1 MNSIQLHYFDALSRD
16 RSENA
21 DILEKASMRGVKNS
35 VVEKY
40 SDQAH
45 FVYELLQNAND
56 ARATNARFILEEE
69 RLIFAHDGS
78 RQFSVSDPARE
89 EEDSLYGRLGDI
101 NAITSIGNSNKTE
114 ASIGKFGVGFKAV
127 FQYSSAPSIYDPVFH
142 FQIERFIV
150 PRLLESDF
158 QGRLP
163 NETLFVFPFDNPNK
177 AYSDILNKLQN
188 LIYPVLFWDKLEK
201 ITVTC
206 GDFHTEYSRR
216 VLDSRR
222 VLEKT
227 RLGTTLAQKIQLT
240 QPTGIERLW
249 LFTRETF
256 DSQYKLPYS
265 VGYFLDDVGNLRPVS
280 LPAFCFFPTREST
293 GLNFII
299 HAPFL
304 LTDSREGIRAGDEHN
319 INMIDLLSKLA
330 GDSMIYLRD
339 IGANTTPRLI
349 DDNILEIIPVNRS
362 IYAEQNDAQKL
373 SFLPFY
379 ERIADKF
386 RNERL
391 LPTENGYVYKRNA
404 YWADHTILPKLFS
417 DYQLAEICDN
427 PEACWVFRSIGR
439 EQSSSIWK
447 KTYITPLIRASVGED
462 AIIRGRK
469 HDRYYDNWSRTFKS
483 IEPIRG
489 ISSNFVERQSIDW
502 LHLFYKWLSET
513 KHRTQMSKY
522 QPVFLDS
529 AGKAAAAYDEHDH
542 LTLFLPTQEMDGYR
556 VVLPALLE
564 DSTTKEFILKIGI
577 KEPERKDY
585 IYNVFLP
592 RVLKENTPIEDKHF
606 STLFAYWYECNS
618 DARRSLIRVIND
630 RCYFKCVVDNTPQV
644 YGAKA
649 VDLYMP
655 TSLMLQY
662 FVDSTSVAFL
672 SLDEYTSLVENGLGE
687 SLLIFFRELGVR
699 ENPSVQT
706 VEISEEK
713 AKQRNLPMPNSTGKR
728 VWKEC
733 ILHGCAEA
741 VDYIMQNGSMEKSQ
755 ALWNVLL
762 ETIAQQ
768 GNLEVCLQ
776 GTCEFVY
783 YKLRK
788 EEFESSDYT
797 KLLYSA
803 WLIDKS
809 GACKS
814 PKQVTRRQLAQ
825 GYDISSEYAKLLLN
839 FLQIPEEEDYNLSD
853 EQRAKI
859 EFADKLSRLGFS
871 ESDIEEFKEF
881 KRLKEAKQ
889 NPPNRAPNQPQT
901 REIQAPQMESL
912 QSPKST
918 QPEQTKQ
925 RASTRE
931 RVVNEIVQRTER
943 VREEQR
949 EPRKQESRIEPPAID
964 RDEYI
969 PASVDFAK
977 QIDKAKQKS
986 AEEIEKITILE
997 ELHSRALNAGKY
1009 TYDWFSALL
1018 DIEGFD
1024 SGEESLSSREVSISF
1039 AKAEREQGTKRTLVL
1054 KHPNRY
1060 IPHFMEE
1067 LADIPIILHF
1077 GTQTKTVVMEVAN
1090 IVSYSLRVK
1099 LKRDS
1104 DIEGIDFST
1113 LTEATIEAKSPA
1125 FLLQE
1130 LRKGFA
1136 ALNYSPE
1143 YNMQQN
1149 LSPDIEF
1156 IFGPPGTGKTTYLAR
1171 NVLIPLMSQTRRCR
1185 ILVLTPTNKAA
1196 DVLTSRIMESCGN
1209 KEYERWLVR
1218 FGATADEKI
1227 ERSPVYKDKS
1237 FDIRDL
1243 PQNVTIT
1250 TIARF
1255 PYDSFMPQG
1264 ERLYLNAL
1272 NWDYIVIDEAS
1283 MIPLASIVYPLYK
1296 KQPKKFII
1304 AGDPFQIEP
1313 ITTVD
1318 LWKNESI
1325 YTMVGLD
1332 SFSNPRTTPHNYR
1345 VELLTTQYRSIPE
1358 IGEVFSQFAYDGIL
1372 KHHRSSYSRR
1382 TTGFDDIAPL
1392 NIIKFPVSRYE
1403 SIYRSKRLKH
1413 SSSYQIYS
1421 ALFTFEY
1428 VCYLAR
1434 KIKSNGEPFKIG
1446 IIAPYRAQADLIDKL
1461 LSSEVLPTHIEVY
1474 VGTIHGFQGD
1484 ECDMIFAVFNTPPSI
1499 SASNEMFLNKRNII
1513 NVSISR
1519 ARDYLYIVMPD
1530 DETEGIENLRLIRK
1544 VEQIIKRSESWSEF
1558 HSPNL
1563 EEEMF
1568 NDKRWL
1574 ENNSFSTSHQSVNV
1588 YGLPEKRYEVRSED
1602 TAVDI
1607 QIHREIARPILLE
1620 VGGGDTSIA
1629 SLQMNPETCIDEME
1643 TESPT
1648 QLKYNLTLRQQRA
1661 MVALMHLMQTQPN
1674 GVTLKALSRSLQI
1687 SSSSTCLVVDD
1698 LEKMGLLVRTPN
1710 PCNRRAVCIKLTQ
1723 KGLVFRF

>member
-1 MNSIQLHYFDALSRD
+1 MNHLQLHYFEALTRD

-188 LIYPVLFWDKLEK
+188 LIYPVLFLDKLEK

-206 GDFHTEYSRR
+206 GDFHTEY
-216 VLDSRR
+216 SRR

-249 LFTRETF
+249 LFTRET
-256 DSQYKLPYS
+256 DKAQYKLPYS
-265 VGYFLDDVGNLRPVS
+265 VGYFLDDEGKLRPVS
-280 LPAFCFFPTREST
+280 LPAFCFFPTREAT
-293 GLNFII
+293 GLNFIV

-319 INMIDLLSKLA
+319 INMIELLSKLA
-330 GDSMIYLRD
+330 GDSMLYLRD

-349 DDNILEIIPVNRS
+349 DDNILEIIPINRS

-379 ERIADKF
+379 ERIAYKF

-391 LPTENGYVYKRNA
+391 LPAKDCYVYKQDA
-404 YWADHTILPKLFS
+404 YWAAFPSLPKLFS
-417 DYQLAEICDN
+417 DTQLAEICGN
-427 PEACWVFRSIGR
+427 ANAHWVFRSLGR
-439 EQSSSIWK
+439 EQISYKYKDFVTSLVRTFIN
-447 KTYITPLIRASVGED
+447 ED
-462 AIIRGRK
+462 VIIKGRNQ
-469 HDRYYDNWSRTFKS
+469 DYYYDFEAKCRRF
-483 IEPIRG
+483 IEPIKG
-489 ISSNFVERQSIDW
+489 IPSDFVERQSIEW
-502 LHLFYKWLSET
+502 LHQFYKWLSDT
-513 KHRTQMSKY
+513 RHRTLAAKHQSI
-522 QPVFLDS
+522 FLDS

-542 LTLFLPTQEMDGYR
+542 LTIFLPTQEMEGYR
-556 VVLPALLE
+556 VVHPALLE

-577 KEPERKDY
+577 TEPERKDY

-592 RVLKENTPIEDKHF
+592 RALRKNTPIEDKHF
-606 STLFAYWYECNS
+606 VTLFSYWYESNS
-618 DARRSLIRVIND
+618 EARRSLIRVIKD
-630 RCYFKCVVDNTPQV
+630 RCYLKCVVNNSLQTN
-644 YGAKA
+644 GEKA
-649 VDLYMP
+649 GDLYMP
-655 TSLMLQY
+655 TPLMLQY
-662 FVDSTSVAFL
+662 FSGSNSVAFL
-672 SLDEYTSLVENGLGE
+672 PLDSYLSLVEYGQEE
-687 SLLIFFRELGVR
+687 SLQLFFRELGIR
-699 ENPSVQT
+699 ENAPLYT
-706 VEISEEK
+706 VEISEAE
-713 AKQRNLPMPNSTGKR
+713 AEQRKLPKPYSKRGR
-728 VWKEC
+728 VWSETL
-733 ILHGCAEA
+733 LHGCADA
-741 VDYIMQNGSMEKSQ
+741 VDYIRQNKCVEKSY
-755 ALWNVLL
+755 ALWQVLM
-762 ETIAQQ
+762 ETIAKN
-768 GNLEVCLQ
+768 GNLSDCFQ
-776 GTCEFVY
+776 GTCKFFYRNNQTETFASADSE
-783 YKLRK
+783 R
-788 EEFESSDYT
+788 
-797 KLLYSA
+797 LLLSA
-803 WLIDKS
+803 WLVDNT
-809 GACKS
+809 GALKS
-814 PKQVTRRQLAQ
+814 PKQVTRGQLAQ

-839 FLQIPEEEDYNLSD
+839 FLQIPEDVDYNLSD

-871 ESDIEEFKEF
+871 ESDIEAFKEF

-889 NPPNRAPNQPQT
+889 NPPNKVPNQPQP
-901 REIQAPQMESL
+901 RERIAPQMDSP

-918 QPEQTKQ
+918 QTEQTKQ

-1428 VCYLAR
+1428 VCHLAR

-1461 LSSEVLPTHIEVY
+1461 LSSEVLPSHIEVY

-1602 TAVDI
+1602 AAVDI
-1607 QIHREIARPILLE
+1607 QIHRAVERPKLATEEKTYNRTTNVIYTPRVSGSLL
-1620 VGGGDTSIA
+1620 GT
-1629 SLQMNPETCIDEME
+1629 ETLAQP
-1643 TESPT
+1643 S
-1648 QLKYNLTLRQQRA
+1648 NSLTLRQQQ
-1661 MVALMHLMQTQPN
+1661 ALSVLKRLMQTEPT
-1674 GVTLKALSRSLQI
+1674 GVTLKTLAQHIQVSPPGTSLIVNAL
-1687 SSSSTCLVVDD
+1687 
-1698 LEKMGLLVRTPN
+1698 EEMGLLERVNNPN
-1710 PCNRRAVCIKLTQ
+1710 DRRSIFLKLTD
-1723 KGLVFRF
+1723 KGLVWCSENI

>member
-1 MNSIQLHYFDALSRD
+1 MNHLQLHYFEALTRD

-89 EEDSLYGRLGDI
+89 EVDSLNGRLGDI

-127 FQYSSAPSIYDPVFH
+127 FQYSSAPCIYDPVFH

-188 LIYPVLFWDKLEK
+188 LIYPVLFLDKLEK

-206 GDFHTEYSRR
+206 GDFHTEY
-216 VLDSRR
+216 SRR

-249 LFTRETF
+249 LFTRET
-256 DSQYKLPYS
+256 DNAQYKLPYS
-265 VGYFLDDVGNLRPVS
+265 VGYFLDDEGKLRPVS
-280 LPAFCFFPTREST
+280 LPAFCFFPTREAT
-293 GLNFII
+293 GLNFIV

-379 ERIADKF
+379 ERIAYKF

-391 LPTENGYVYKRNA
+391 LPAKDCYVYKQDA
-404 YWADHTILPKLFS
+404 YWAAFPSLPKLFS
-417 DYQLAEICDN
+417 DTQLAEICGN
-427 PEACWVFRSIGR
+427 ANAHWVFRSLGR
-439 EQSSSIWK
+439 EQISYKFKDFVTSLVRTFIN
-447 KTYITPLIRASVGED
+447 ED
-462 AIIRGRK
+462 VIIKGRNQ
-469 HDRYYDNWSRTFKS
+469 DYYYDFEAKCRRF
-483 IEPIRG
+483 IEPIKG
-489 ISSNFVERQSIDW
+489 IPSDFVERQSIEW
-502 LHLFYKWLSET
+502 LHQFYKWLSDT
-513 KHRTQMSKY
+513 RHRTLAAKHQSI
-522 QPVFLDS
+522 FLDS

-542 LTLFLPTQEMDGYR
+542 LTIFLPTQEMEGYR
-556 VVLPALLE
+556 VVHSALLE

-577 KEPERKDY
+577 TEPERKDY

-592 RVLKENTPIEDKHF
+592 RALRKNTPIEDKHF
-606 STLFAYWYECNS
+606 VTLFSYWYESNS
-618 DARRSLIRVIND
+618 EARRSLIRVIKD
-630 RCYFKCVVDNTPQV
+630 RCYFKCVVNNSLQTN
-644 YGAKA
+644 GEKA
-649 VDLYMP
+649 GDLYMP
-655 TSLMLQY
+655 TPLMLQY
-662 FVDSTSVAFL
+662 FSGSNSVAFL
-672 SLDEYTSLVENGLGE
+672 PLDSYLSLVEYGQEE
-687 SLLIFFRELGVR
+687 SLQLFFRELGIR
-699 ENPSVQT
+699 ENAPLYT
-706 VEISEEK
+706 VEISEAE
-713 AKQRNLPMPNSTGKR
+713 AEQRKLPKPYSKRGR
-728 VWKEC
+728 VWSETL
-733 ILHGCAEA
+733 LHGCADA
-741 VDYIMQNGSMEKSQ
+741 VDYIRQNKCVEKSY
-755 ALWNVLL
+755 ALWQVLM
-762 ETIAQQ
+762 ETIAKN
-768 GNLEVCLQ
+768 GNLSDCFQ
-776 GTCEFVY
+776 GTCKFFYRNNQTETFASADSE
-783 YKLRK
+783 R
-788 EEFESSDYT
+788 
-797 KLLYSA
+797 LLLSA
-803 WLIDKS
+803 WLVDNT
-809 GACKS
+809 GALKS
-814 PKQVTRRQLAQ
+814 PKQVTRGQLAQ

-839 FLQIPEEEDYNLSD
+839 FLQIPEDVDYNLSD

-871 ESDIEEFKEF
+871 ESDIEAFKEF

-889 NPPNRAPNQPQT
+889 NPPNRVPNQPQP
-901 REIQAPQMESL
+901 RERIAPQMDSP
-912 QSPKST
+912 QSPKSAQT
-918 QPEQTKQ
+918 EQTKQ

-1077 GTQTKTVVMEVAN
+1077 GTQTKTVIMEVAN

-1149 LSPDIEF
+1149 LCPDIEF
-1156 IFGPPGTGKTTYLAR
+1156 IFGPPGTGKTTYLAQ
-1171 NVLIPLMSQTRRCR
+1171 NVLVPLMAQTQLCR
-1185 ILVLTPTNKAA
+1185 VLVLTPTNKAA
-1196 DVLTSRIMESCGN
+1196 DVLTSRIMESCSNNG
-1209 KEYERWLVR
+1209 YEKWLVR

-1227 ERSPVYKDKS
+1227 EQSPVFKDKS
-1237 FDIRDL
+1237 FDIRNL
-1243 PQNVTIT
+1243 SQSVTIT

-1255 PYDSFMPQG
+1255 PYDSFMPLG

-1283 MIPLASIVYPLYK
+1283 MIPLASIIYPLYK
-1296 KQPKKFII
+1296 KRPKKFII

-1313 ITTVD
+1313 ITSVD
-1318 LWKNESI
+1318 LWKNENI
-1325 YTMVGLD
+1325 YTMVGLE
-1332 SFSNPRTTPHNYR
+1332 SFSCPVTIPHDYK
-1345 VELLTTQYRSIPE
+1345 VKLLTTQYRSVPE
-1358 IGEVFSQFAYDGIL
+1358 IGELFSQFAYDGIL
-1372 KHHRSSYSRR
+1372 KHHRSKESRR
-1382 TTGFDDIAPL
+1382 ITGIDAISPL

-1413 SSSYQIYS
+1413 SSSYQVYS

-1434 KIKSNGEPFKIG
+1434 KITSKVGSFKIG

-1461 LSSEVLPTHIEVY
+1461 LSSETLPAHIEVY

-1484 ECDMIFAVFNTPPSI
+1484 ECDMIFAVFNTPPAI
-1499 SASNEMFLNKRNII
+1499 SSSPEMFLNKRNII

-1519 ARDYLYIVMPD
+1519 ARDFLYIVMPD
-1530 DETEGIENLRLIRK
+1530 DETEGVDNLRLIRK
-1544 VEQIIKRSESWSEF
+1544 VEKIIKRSKSWAEF
-1558 HSPNL
+1558 HSSRL

-1568 NDKRWL
+1568 HDKRWL

-1602 TAVDI
+1602 AAVDI
-1607 QIHREIARPILLE
+1607 QIHREIKNPNPKTSAYAEPDRCE
-1620 VGGGDTSIA
+1620 AGYNDT
-1629 SLQMNPETCIDEME
+1629 
-1643 TESPT
+1643 
-1648 QLKYNLTLRQQRA
+1648 
-1661 MVALMHLMQTQPN
+1661 
-1674 GVTLKALSRSLQI
+1674 QI
-1687 SSSSTCLVVDD
+1687 SVSNEPHTQIHSTSSLSYIHQQAISIIKQFVQSEADRINLKVLKKNLDISTNEAKQLVHE
-1698 LEKMGLLVRTPN
+1698 LEEIGLLVRVANPN
-1710 PCNRRAVCIKLTQ
+1710 LRERLANRNAIYIQLT
-1723 KGLVFRF
+1723 KEGLNL

>member
-56 ARATNARFILEEE
+56 ARATNARFILEEK
-69 RLIFAHDGS
+69 RLIFAHDGT
-78 RQFSVSDPARE
+78 RQFSVSDPE
-89 EEDSLYGRLGDI
+89 KEDEDSRNGRLGDI

-127 FQYSSAPSIYDPVFH
+127 FQYSSVPCIYDPVFH

-163 NETLFVFPFDNPNK
+163 NETLFVFPFDNPRK

-188 LIYPVLFWDKLEK
+188 LIYPVLFLDKLER

-206 GDFHTEYSRR
+206 GDFQTEYC
-216 VLDSRR
+216 RR

-240 QPTGIERLW
+240 QPTGVEQLW

-256 DSQYKLPYS
+256 DSQYKLSYS
-265 VGYFLDDVGNLRPVS
+265 VGYFLDDVGNLRPAR
-280 LPAFCFFPTREST
+280 LPAFCFFPTRETT

-379 ERIADKF
+379 ERIAYMF

-391 LPTENGYVYKRNA
+391 LPAKDCYVYKLDA
-404 YWADHTILPKLFS
+404 YWAAFPSLPKLFS
-417 DYQLAEICDN
+417 DTQLSEICGN
-427 PEACWVFRSIGR
+427 ANAHWVFRSLGR
-439 EQSSSIWK
+439 EQISYKYKDFVTSLVRTFIN
-447 KTYITPLIRASVGED
+447 ED
-462 AIIRGRK
+462 VIIKGRNQ
-469 HDRYYDNWSRTFKS
+469 DYYYDFEAKCRRF
-483 IEPIRG
+483 IEPIKG
-489 ISSNFVERQSIDW
+489 IPSDFVERQSIEW
-502 LHLFYKWLSET
+502 LHQFYKWLSDT
-513 KHRTQMSKY
+513 RHRTLAAKHQSI
-522 QPVFLDS
+522 FLDS
-529 AGKAAAAYDEHDH
+529 AGKAAAAYDEHVH
-542 LTLFLPTQEMDGYR
+542 LTLFLPTQEMEGYR
-556 VVLPALLE
+556 VVHPDLLAN
-564 DSTTKEFILKIGI
+564 SSTKEFIQKIGI
-577 KEPERKDY
+577 TEPERKDY

-606 STLFAYWYECNS
+606 PTLFAYWYDCNTDS
-618 DARRSLIRVIND
+618 RKSLIRVIKD
-630 RCYFKCVVDNTPQV
+630 RCFFKCVVDNNLQV

-649 VDLYMP
+649 GDLYLP
-655 TSLMLQY
+655 TPLMLQY
-662 FVDSTSVAFL
+662 YGGSTSVAFL
-672 SLDEYTSLVENGLGE
+672 PIDEYSSLVEYGLGE
-687 SLLIFFRELGVR
+687 NLLIFFRELGVR
-699 ENPSVQT
+699 ESAPLQT
-706 VEISEEK
+706 IDISEEK
-713 AKQRNLPMPNSTGKR
+713 AKQRKLPMPYSTQER
-728 VWKEC
+728 VWTETL
-733 ILHGCAEA
+733 LHGCAET
-741 VDYIMQNGSMEKSQ
+741 VDYIIQNKCAEKSYV
-755 ALWNVLL
+755 LWQVLI
-762 ETIAQQ
+762 ETIAKN
-768 GNLEVCLQ
+768 GNLTDCLR
-776 GTCEFVY
+776 GTCKFFY
-783 YKLRK
+783 YKSQK
-788 EEFESSDYT
+788 EDFASADSER
-797 KLLYSA
+797 LLQSA
-803 WLIDKS
+803 WLVDNS
-809 GACKS
+809 GELKS
-814 PKQVTRRQLAQ
+814 PKQVTRGQLSQ
-825 GYDISSEYAKLLLN
+825 GYDISSEHAKLLLN
-839 FLQIPEEEDYNLSD
+839 FLQIPEDVDYNLSD

-871 ESDIEEFKEF
+871 ESDIEAFKEF

-889 NPPNRAPNQPQT
+889 NPPNRAPNQPQP
-901 REIQAPQMESL
+901 RERIAPQQDSP
-912 QSPKST
+912 QSSNST
-918 QPEQTKQ
+918 QTEQTKH

-949 EPRKQESRIEPPAID
+949 EPRKQELRIEPPAID
-964 RDEYI
+964 RDEYM

-986 AEEIEKITILE
+986 AEEIEKITLLE

-1024 SGEESLSSREVSISF
+1024 SGEESLSSREISISF

-1296 KQPKKFII
+1296 KRPKKFII

-1332 SFSNPRTTPHNYR
+1332 SFSNPRTSPHNYR

-1372 KHHRSSYSRR
+1372 KHHRSPYSRR

-1428 VCYLAR
+1428 VCHLAR

-1629 SLQMNPETCIDEME
+1629 SLQMNPETCIDEMG

>member
-1 MNSIQLHYFDALSRD
+1 MNQRQLRYFEALSRD

-56 ARATNARFILEEE
+56 ARATNARFILEEK
-69 RLIFAHDGS
+69 RLIFAHDGT
-78 RQFSVSDPARE
+78 RQFSVSDPE
-89 EEDSLYGRLGDI
+89 KEDEDSRNGGLGDI

-127 FQYSSAPSIYDPVFH
+127 FQYSSAPCIYDPVFH

-158 QGRLP
+158 QGRKP
-163 NETLFVFPFDNPNK
+163 NETLFVFPFDNPHK
-177 AYSDILNKLQN
+177 AYADILNKLRN
-188 LIYPVLFWDKLEK
+188 LIYPVLFLDKLER

-206 GDFHTEYSRR
+206 GDFYTEYSRQ
-216 VLDSRR
+216 
-222 VLEKT
+222 VLEQM
-227 RLGTTLAQKIQLT
+227 RLGTTLAQKIQLN
-240 QPTGIERLW
+240 QPAGEEQLW
-249 LFTRETF
+249 LFTRKLD
-256 DSQYKLPYS
+256 DSQYKLSFS
-265 VGYFLDDVGNLRPVS
+265 VGYFLDDKGNLRPVTF
-280 LPAFCFFPTREST
+280 PAFCFFPTRETT

-319 INMIDLLSKLA
+319 KNMIKCLSKLA

-339 IGANTTPRLI
+339 IGANLTPRLI
-349 DDNILEIIPVNRS
+349 DDNILTIIPIDKNKFNQ
-362 IYAEQNDAQKL
+362 INAAQQI
-373 SFLPFY
+373 SFSPFY
-379 ERIADKF
+379 ENIKNIFQTA
-386 RNERL
+386 EI
-391 LPTENGYVYKRNA
+391 LPTATGYTKKENA
-404 YWADHTILPKLFS
+404 YWATFPTLPKLFS
-417 DYQLAEICDN
+417 NSQLAEICNN
-427 PEACWVFRSIGR
+427 PDAQWVFRNIGR
-439 EQSSSIWK
+439 DQINHEQMLRDFISSLVRTFISDEVILK
-447 KTYITPLIRASVGED
+447 
-462 AIIRGRK
+462 GRK
-469 HDRYYDNWSRTFKS
+469 DDFYWHR
-483 IEPIRG
+483 EPILG
-489 ISSNFVERQSIDW
+489 ITNHFIENQSISW
-502 LHLFYKWLSET
+502 LHLFYAWINENSSRIKLV
-513 KHRTQMSKY
+513 KHK
-522 QPVFLDS
+522 PIFIDS
-529 AGKAAAAYDEHDH
+529 NNHAAAAFNGDDYP
-542 LTLFLPTQEMDGYR
+542 TLFLPAKDISGYR
-556 VVLPALLE
+556 IINEELLKN
-564 DSTTKEFILKIGI
+564 DTTKGLIQTIGI
-577 KEPERKDY
+577 KEPDFMAY
-585 IYNVFLP
+585 FINVFIPKYLSNNIP
-592 RVLKENTPIEDKHF
+592 CEKDCFLALLTYWKKASNLERTDIIKAVKENKF
-606 STLFAYWYECNS
+606 LKY
-618 DARRSLIRVIND
+618 
-630 RCYFKCVVDNTPQV
+630 KVVDQIASAAEKP
-644 YGAKA
+644 GI
-649 VDLYMP
+649 LYMP
-655 TSLMLQY
+655 TELLSNY
-662 FVDSTSVAFL
+662 FENNSSIKFL
-672 SLDEYTSLVENGLGE
+672 DLEHYQQMVGVENLE
-687 SLLIFFRELGVR
+687 ILDAFFKELGIHYEARIVT
-699 ENPSVQT
+699 QK
-706 VEISEEK
+706 ISEVDAEALNLPRPPGRITWIRWEEK
-713 AKQRNLPMPNSTGKR
+713 SIEGLDFAIHNIEKSKSLKQSLAIWENLLSCVESGRNLEDLFIGNCVYQYYRQYRDTYPSHTADLLKNKT
-728 VWKEC
+728 W
-733 ILHGCAEA
+733 L
-741 VDYIMQNGSMEKSQ
+741 VD
-755 ALWNVLL
+755 
-762 ETIAQQ
+762 
-768 GNLEVCLQ
+768 
-776 GTCEFVY
+776 
-783 YKLRK
+783 
-788 EEFESSDYT
+788 D
-797 KLLYSA
+797 
-803 WLIDKS
+803 S
-809 GACKS
+809 GELKS
-814 PKQVTRRQLAQ
+814 PKQLTRGQLAQ
-825 GYDISSEYAKLLLN
+825 GYDISSDNAKQLLN
-839 FLQIPEEEDYNLSD
+839 YLQIPEDAHYNLSD

-901 REIQAPQMESL
+901 RESQAPQMDSL

-931 RVVNEIVQRTER
+931 REVNEIVQRTER

-949 EPRKQESRIEPPAID
+949 EPRKQELRIEPPAID
-964 RDEYI
+964 RDEYM

-986 AEEIEKITILE
+986 AEEIEKITLLE

-1024 SGEESLSSREVSISF
+1024 SGEESLSSREISISF

-1171 NVLIPLMSQTRRCR
+1171 NVLIPLMSQTRSCR

-1196 DVLTSRIMESCGN
+1196 DVLTSRIMESCVN

-1296 KQPKKFII
+1296 KRPKKFII

-1332 SFSNPRTTPHNYR
+1332 SFSNPRTSPHNYR

-1372 KHHRSSYSRR
+1372 KHHRSPYSRR

-1428 VCYLAR
+1428 VCHLAR

-1687 SSSSTCLVVDD
+1687 SSSSTGLVVDD